1 MATPIEGSQPA
12 TELSQQGTPAHVEL
26 SQPTQTQ
33 VANPAA
39 TTTPTPDAS
48 APDVAALQAQLAQE
62 QANRERAEK
71 MFRDT
76 QAAYTR
82 SQQAIQALSGNP
94 NALQQSQ
101 DPNAQYIKALTD
113 QGYNPDDARAMV
125 GVVAQMMAPAI
136 QQSQQAAAIAQS
148 TFLVDSTLQTAFQ
161 QAPQAFSTP
170 GVQQIVHRQLQEDAA
185 RGIQIDPHYA
195 SALAKQAWYDVTH
208 GQQQQAQQQF
218 APVQPPTIRSMTGIN
233 GNFQGAQQSPT
244 NQPVIRSAE
253 QESLRGFLQS
263 RIAAPRN

>member
-1 MATPIEGSQPA
+1 MSTPIEGSQPA
-12 TELSQQGTPAHVEL
+12 AELSQQATPAHVEL
-26 SQPTQTQ
+26 SQATTQATQ
-33 VANPAA
+33 AQAASA
-39 TTTPTPDAS
+39 TTTTTETS
-48 APDVAALQAQLAQE
+48 QTDVTALQAQLAQE
-62 QANRERAEK
+62 QAQRQQAEQR
-71 MFRDT
+71 FRDT

-82 SQQAIQALSGNP
+82 QQQALHALSGGQTAP
-94 NALQQSQ
+94 N

-113 QGYNPDDARAMV
+113 QGYNVDDAKAMV

-148 TFLVDSTLQTAFQ
+148 TFLVDTTLQSAFQ

-208 GQQQQAQQQF
+208 NQQAQQQSAF
-218 APVQPPTIRSMTGIN
+218 AQAQTVPVIRSMTGIN
-233 GNFQGAQQSPT
+233 GNFQGAQSTASQT
-244 NQPVIRSAE
+244 VNRSAE
-253 QESLRGFLQS
+253 QETLRGFLQS
-263 RIAAPRN
+263 RIAGQRS